1 MNEELQKEI
10 ESFKKLG
17 RRARRK
23 KEKELQTKYN
33 DKSIR
38 FLSNKT
44 FTKGESLDCNQ
55 RRELVKDKDLIL
67 EIIRIIK
74 KYIPQLDYL
83 ISELTDKRNES
94 YINYNMKTII
104 YTKLFALIGG
114 ITTMTGISDLNN
126 FATKNAIE
134 NLSKICDD
142 KLKNLPDWQTIQD
155 VIEELEID
163 EIENIRKYIVKA
175 LIRSKMFYRFRY
187 NDKYYQLL
195 VDATG
200 VSSHDYNLNGTC
212 ITKKSKNGVTKYHKY
227 VLEAK
232 LVFGDIVISV
242 DTEWIENSQILNENE
257 KQDCEINAFKR
268 MAPRI
273 KKNYPKMKFI
283 ITGDALYATKP
294 IIDLCESK
302 DYKWKYIFNLK
313 KDRLKTLYN
322 NFDDDLKYENETN
335 KENYFLSSKLE
346 YKNHKLS
353 AVRYLE
359 MQDNKLVTFNYIT
372 NLQVTNNNVE
382 EIVKLGRARWKIENE
397 GFREQKNGTFKISHL
412 CSRNENAIEIHYYL
426 IQIAHIIRQLLD
438 KGSKVLK
445 EMKLKTKKEVSKF
458 IINCLALNKITS
470 DLNELDLNFQ
480 LRFIDD

>member
-1 MNEELQKEI
+1 M
-10 ESFKKLG
+10 
-17 RRARRK
+17 
-23 KEKELQTKYN
+23 
-33 DKSIR
+33 
-38 FLSNKT
+38 
-44 FTKGESLDCNQ
+44 
-55 RRELVKDKDLIL
+55 
-67 EIIRIIK
+67 
-74 KYIPQLDYL
+74 
-83 ISELTDKRNES
+83 ISELTDKRNKS
-94 YINYNMKTII
+94 YISYNMKSII

-114 ITTMTGISDLNN
+114 ITTMAGISDLNN

-134 NLSKICDD
+134 KLSKICGEQ
-142 KLKNLPDWQTIQD
+142 LKNLPDWQTIQD
-155 VIEELEID
+155 VIEELEIE
-163 EIENIRKYIVKA
+163 EIENIRKSIVKS

-187 NDKYYQLL
+187 NDRYYQLL

-212 ITKKSKNGVTKYHKY
+212 IIKKSKKGVTKYYKY

-242 DTEWIENSQILNENE
+242 DTEWIENKQILNENE

-273 KKNYPKMKFI
+273 KENYPKMNFI

-294 IIDLCESK
+294 MIELCESK

-313 KDRLKTLYN
+313 KDRLKNLYN
-322 NFDDDLKYENETN
+322 DFEDDLKYENETN
-335 KENYFLSSKLE
+335 KENYFLSTKLE

-353 AVRYLE
+353 AVRYQE
-359 MQDNKLVTFNYIT
+359 MQDDDLVTFNYIT
-372 NLQVTNNNVE
+372 NLQVNNNNIE

-397 GFREQKNGTFKISHL
+397 GFREQKVGTFEISHL
-412 CSRNENAIEIHYYL
+412 CSRNENAIKIHYYL

-438 KGSKVLK
+438 KGSRVLK

-458 IINCLALNKITS
+458 IINCLARNTITS
-470 DLNELDLNFQ
+470 DLNEIDLNFQ